1 MSHSLKTSKVKSG
14 AELRP
19 TILYTAD
26 GYTTRGKKLM
36 GRQAAGEQFLRAL
49 TRRYQDKPL
58 NVLALDGSDL
68 DSINTAFA
76 NLGHRGQLS
85 CYTGS
90 QLDQSDTELLYLP
103 VPGIGEYAWRRLS
116 RGEQAYSICGVT
128 HTTASHNVMES
139 ISSLLTTPVRDW
151 DALICTSTAV
161 RESVNRILEPQM
173 EFLKWKL
180 GATRFEL
187 PQLPII
193 PLGVHCDDFEF
204 TEQNRAISRSELG
217 VGETDIVLLFA
228 GRLSFHAKAH
238 PHPMFEAAQIVAE
251 KLKTAG
257 RKIHLVQSGWYSNS
271 SIEVAFERYAELIA
285 PDVNIINIDGRVLE
299 ARNTAWASAD
309 IFISLSD
316 NIQETFG
323 LTPIEAMAAGIPS
336 VVSDWNGYKDTI
348 EHGVTGFRVPTTMPP
363 AGDGIELAK
372 RYDLKIDS
380 YDIYCGHTCELI
392 SVDIGMT
399 ALYLEKLAFDPELRA
414 QMGVQAKQRV
424 NLLYEWKVVM
434 QRYQNLWEELC
445 ERRHFGCKALLP
457 SLGFRQAPHRPDP
470 FHLYE
475 GYPTDCL
482 SGTTRLEVRKK
493 ISSAD
498 FRELISSGVHN
509 FARFVLP
516 TELEYLRLTE
526 SIATKRSVLLADLI
540 EAIEDISALRIRQ
553 IVAWLLKVGVLT
565 VVYKENA

>member
-1 MSHSLKTSKVKSG
+1 MSQPHERSKVKVG
-14 AELRP
+14 AEMRP
-19 TILYTAD
+19 TIIYTAD
-26 GYTTRGKKLM
+26 GYTTRGKRLM

-49 TRRYQDKPL
+49 TQRYVDKPL

-68 DSINTAFA
+68 DSINTVFA
-76 NLGHRGQLS
+76 NLGYRGQLS
-85 CYTGS
+85 CYTRS
-90 QLDQSDTELLYLP
+90 QIDQSDTQLLYLP

-116 RGEQAYSICGVT
+116 LGEQAYSICGVT
-128 HTTASHNVMES
+128 HTTASHSVMES

-161 RESVNRILEPQM
+161 RESVNRILEPQV

-193 PLGVHCDDFEF
+193 PLGVHCEDFEF
-204 TEQNRAISRSELG
+204 TAQKRAKSRAELG

-251 KLKTAG
+251 KLKESG
-257 RKIHLVQSGWYSNS
+257 RKLHLVQCGWYSNT
-271 SIEVAFERYAELIA
+271 SIEVAFKGYADLIA
-285 PDVNIINIDGRVLE
+285 PDVNIIDLDGRV
-299 ARNTAWASAD
+299 AQSRTTAWSSAD

-348 EHGVTGFRVPTTMPP
+348 EHGVTGFRVPTIMPP
-363 AGDGIELAK
+363 AGDGSEFAK
-372 RYDLKIDS
+372 RYDLRIDS

-392 SVDIGMT
+392 SVDVGLT
-399 ALYLEKLAFDPELRA
+399 ALYLEKLAFAPELRA
-414 QMGVQAKQRV
+414 QMGAEAKQRAKT
-424 NLLYEWKVVM
+424 LYEWKVVM

-445 ERRHFGCKALLP
+445 ERRHFASKTLP
-457 SLGFRQAPHRPDP
+457 SLGLRQAPHRPDP

-482 SGTTRLEVRKK
+482 SGTTRLAVRKK

-516 TELEYLRLTE
+516 TELEYLNLTE
-526 SIATKRSVLLADLI
+526 SIATKRTVLLADLI
-540 EAIEDISALRIRQ
+540 DAIEDISAQRIRQ
-553 IVAWLLKVGVLT
+553 VVAWLLKVGVLA
-565 VVYKENA
+565 VVYEENA